1 LPKKQKPVPRP
12 AGILS
17 VLWKGLLVFL
27 VLLIGLECIARLPA
41 VRSRIPL
48 RSFGFSDYLF
58 EIKWQK
64 LKSYTDE
71 NGAPDVIILGN
82 SMVNTGIDPLVINSR
97 LNELSGKSLTIFN
110 FGVEGLNL
118 ASVPQVAKIILEN
131 YHPKVLIIGTD
142 IRDYSLRM
150 DQEPTLEFLK
160 TDWLRYKAGSF
171 TLNGWLI
178 DHSVLLQDFLLAR
191 NWYQPDFHDQFM
203 TVYKRFKDVN
213 AAGYELDRHLPDT
226 AYQAPD
232 PANPSDKTLFDQFR
246 NYTYDAGRLAILVQL
261 VELGRQYDTS
271 VIFLEM
277 PLQKTMYQFFD
288 QPDQTRVEFLGLI
301 QPIIQ
306 KAGGNLIET
315 PIYTDIPDADWGN
328 RTHLNL
334 NGAPIFS
341 KYLAEQL
348 VKVPEIQ
355 VLMK

>member
-1 LPKKQKPVPRP
+1 VHCTA
-12 AGILS
+12 AGGAFQDSLTF
-17 VLWKGLLVFL
+17 LWL
-27 VLLIGLECIARLPA
+27 
-41 VRSRIPL
+41 
-48 RSFGFSDYLF
+48 SDYLF

-277 PLQKTMYQFFD
+277 PLQKRCINSLTNPTKPGWNFW
-288 QPDQTRVEFLGLI
+288 
-301 QPIIQ
+301 
-306 KAGGNLIET
+306 A
-315 PIYTDIPDADWGN
+315 
-328 RTHLNL
+328 
-334 NGAPIFS
+334 
-341 KYLAEQL
+341 
-348 VKVPEIQ
+348 
-355 VLMK
+355 